1 LQCTYINLL
10 IYITLSPYATNGHR
24 LKSKKQ
30 SSWLSGAFKILPLL
44 RMDIFS
50 LLNFTDGHIYSLVT
64 PTMVLVAR
72 VMPKTYLVS

>member
-30 SSWLSGAFKILPLL
+30 SSWLSGAFKFLPLL
-44 RMDIFS
+44 RMDIFRV
-50 LLNFTDGHIYSLVT
+50 DLVT
-64 PTMVLVAR
+64 RDPGR
-72 VMPKTYLVS
+72 IGGD